1 MLRYFFDIDG
11 RPADEEGVHLPDMNA
26 VRAEAFSAAGEML
39 RELDGA
45 LSGEEWV
52 MRVTDESR
60 RPVLTLQFRA
70 IEHAPVACF
79 TETGASRDTWAEQR
93 SHP

>member
-1 MLRYFFDIDG
+1 MVRYFFDVDG
-11 RPADEEGVHLPDMNA
+11 EPADTDGLRLLDMNA
-26 VRAEAFSAAGEML
+26 VRAEAISAAGEML

-60 RPVLTLQFRA
+60 RPVLTLQFFA
-70 IEHAPVACF
+70 IEHALEPA
-79 TETGASRDTWAEQR
+79 
-93 SHP
+93 

>member
-11 RPADEEGVHLPDMNA
+11 EPADSDGLDLLDMSA
-26 VRAEAFSAAGEML
+26 VRAEAIRAAGEML

-45 LSGEEWV
+45 LPGEEWV
-52 MRVTDESR
+52 MRVSDDRR

-70 IEHAPVACF
+70 IEHALSPA
-79 TETGASRDTWAEQR
+79 
-93 SHP
+93 

>member
-11 RPADEEGVHLPDMNA
+11 EPADTDGVSLLDMDA
-26 VRAEAFSAAGEML
+26 VRAEAISAAGEML

-45 LSGEEWV
+45 LSGESWV

-60 RPVLTLQFRA
+60 QPVLTLRFSA
-70 IEHAPVACF
+70 VEHAQKA
-79 TETGASRDTWAEQR
+79 A
-93 SHP
+93 

>member
-11 RPADEEGVHLPDMNA
+11 EPADTDGVDLVDINA
-26 VRAEAFSAAGEML
+26 VRAEAIRAAGEML
-39 RELDGA
+39 RDLDGA
-45 LSGEEWV
+45 LRRGEWV

-70 IEHAPVACF
+70 VEHA
-79 TETGASRDTWAEQR
+79 RLLD
-93 SHP
+93 